1 MWREILVGLGH
12 AETGPISARISV
24 KICYFP
30 VDEGSS
36 YPVGV
41 THHFVCCVNSLVG
54 AKGEVRCPFECPA
67 WCRPGSDLGD
77 RVGPGR
83 KGQRGVSSGWVGL
96 ALVLEAS
103 LKRNFP
109 VMS

>member
-1 MWREILVGLGH
+1 MLVRVRH
-12 AETGPISARISV
+12 AETGPISACISV

-36 YPVGV
+36 YTVGV
-41 THHFVCCVNSLVG
+41 THHLGWCVNSLVG
-54 AKGEVRCPFECPA
+54 VKGEVRCPLECPA
-67 WCRPGSDLGD
+67 WGRPGSDLGD

-83 KGQRGVSSGWVGL
+83 KGQRGVSSGWVDL
-96 ALVLEAS
+96 ALVVLEAS